1 MRSLRYPFIAMFV
14 VFISATNAFAACDEV
29 VIPSWAMPTDAT
41 FQYQHAERLWSGDDC
56 YIQDFSRSAE
66 LYQLSAE
73 KGYAPAQTDI
83 GTFHEK
89 GFLRNEDKVEAVRW
103 YRLAAVQ
110 GYARGQARL
119 AGMYR
124 FGIGVLQDYQE
135 AVRWYRLAAEQGNTT
150 GQFGLGY
157 MHRAGQGVLQDK
169 VWAHMWF
176 NIASAN
182 GDTYAATQR
191 DELALTMASEEIIM
205 AQSLARKCLSS
216 NYQQCGY

>member
-1 MRSLRYPFIAMFV
+1 MMSPRCSFIALFV
-14 VFISATNAFAACDEV
+14 VIISTSNAFATCDEDV
-29 VIPSWAMPTDAT
+29 VPSWAVPVDAT
-41 FQYQHAERLWSGDDC
+41 FQYQLAERLWSGDDC
-56 YIQDFSRSAE
+56 YIKDMSRGME

-73 KGYAPAQTDI
+73 KGYAPAQNRI
-83 GTFHEK
+83 GRFHEF
-89 GFLRNEDKVEAVRW
+89 GFFGREDKVEAARW

-110 GYARGQARL
+110 GYARGQVGL

-124 FGIGVLQDYQE
+124 FGNGVLQDYKE
-135 AVRWYRLAAEQGNTT
+135 AARWYRLAAKQGNTT
-150 GQFGLGY
+150 GQFSLGY

-169 VWAHMWF
+169 VLAHMWF

-182 GDTYAATQR
+182 GDTYSATQR